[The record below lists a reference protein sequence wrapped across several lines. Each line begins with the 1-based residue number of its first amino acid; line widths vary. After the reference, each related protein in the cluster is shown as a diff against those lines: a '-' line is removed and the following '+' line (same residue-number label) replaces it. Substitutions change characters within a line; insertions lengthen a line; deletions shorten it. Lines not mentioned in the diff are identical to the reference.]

1 MTPPSTSRRTFDW
14 DLWTS
19 TLFALLG
26 VVVCVH
32 AWSFPGGTRGVPGP
46 GFFPIVIGSLLIAL
60 SLALIATTRTRARA
74 GPDAGGAAADPHE
87 SPDYWARAGTSPV
100 LPKIGAI
107 LLLLVVYVSLWNVVP
122 FLARTPLLLIAIYR
136 ILGEPWPRTLLVAML
151 LTASLFLVFEGVLS
165 VQL

>member
-1 MTPPSTSRRTFDW
+1 MTQPSTPRRAWDW

-19 TLFALLG
+19 ALFALLG
-26 VVVCVH
+26 VVVCIH

-46 GFFPIVIGSLLIAL
+46 GFFPIVIGGLLIAL
-60 SLALIATTRTRARA
+60 SLALLATTRANAAR
-74 GPDAGGAAADPHE
+74 E
-87 SPDYWARAGTSPV
+87 SHRYWARAGTRPV
-100 LPKIGAI
+100 LPRIGAI
-107 LLLLVVYVSLWNVVP
+107 LLLLVIYVSLWNVVP

-136 ILGEPWPRTLLVAML
+136 LLGEPWPRALLVATL